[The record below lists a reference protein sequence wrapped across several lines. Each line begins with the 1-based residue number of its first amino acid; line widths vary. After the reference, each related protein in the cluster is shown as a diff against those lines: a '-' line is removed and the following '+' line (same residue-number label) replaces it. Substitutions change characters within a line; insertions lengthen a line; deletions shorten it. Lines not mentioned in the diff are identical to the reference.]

1 MLSIMV
7 RLLLLNF
14 MHVNAMIEARN
25 VDLNLLVVF
34 QEVFEQRQ
42 ISSAAVRLHLTQSA
56 VSNAL
61 ARLRRTFNDELFVRT
76 AQGMQ
81 PTPLAEH
88 LAEPIAAALASINL
102 ALNPQEP
109 FVATASTR
117 HFTLAMTDVGEV
129 YFMPALIEKLSRHA
143 PGVQVSTVRAGT
155 IDMKVEMEAGRVD
168 LAIGAFEKVSTALY
182 QRRLFRQP
190 YVSMFRSSHP
200 LARGTV
206 TLKRFLAARHLIVS
220 SLESPYDRINQLL
233 EKAGVRAATQFQV
246 PHFTAVP
253 YIVGTT
259 DLVVT
264 VPHKLAERA
273 AAPFQ
278 LAFIR
283 PPLRLPQLQTNMF
296 WHRRFNQDAG
306 NQWLR
311 GLIADTFAE

>member
-1 MLSIMV
+1 
-7 RLLLLNF
+7 
-14 MHVNAMIEARN
+14 MIEPRN
-25 VDLNLLVVF
+25 IDLNLLVVF
-34 QEVFEQRQ
+34 QEVFQQRQ
-42 ISSAAVRLHLTQSA
+42 ISMAATRLRLTQSA

-81 PTPLAEH
+81 PTPVAEQ
-88 LAEPIAAALASINL
+88 LAEPVAAALANISL

-109 FVATASTR
+109 FVAARSTR

-129 YFMPALIEKLSRHA
+129 YFMPVLVEHLGKLA
-143 PGVQVSTVRAGT
+143 PGVQVSTVRAST
-155 IDMKVEMEAGRVD
+155 IDLKAEMEAGRVD

-182 QRRLFRQP
+182 QRRLFEQP
-190 YVSMFRSSHP
+190 YVSMFREGHP
-200 LARGTV
+200 LERGTP

-220 SLESPYDRINQLL
+220 SLESPYDRINQML

-253 YIVGTT
+253 YIVGST

-273 AAPFQ
+273 AVPFK

-283 PPLRLPQLQTNMF
+283 PPLRLPLLQTNMF
-296 WHRRFNQDAG
+296 WHRRFNQDTG

-311 GLIADTFAE
+311 GLIGDTFAEQGSVSAATP